1 MDNRLR
7 VLQLRDLPELK
18 TICSSSSS
26 SKVII
31 CDSLEIIQI
40 FGCPKVKRL
49 PLSLPLLSNGQ
60 LSPPP
65 SLQKIWAYDK
75 EWWESLQWDSPD
87 TKNVLQPLLP

>member
-18 TICSSSSS
+18 TICSSSS
-26 SKVII
+26 KVII
-31 CDSLEIIQI
+31 SDSLEIIQI
-40 FGCPKVKRL
+40 IGCPKVKRL

-65 SLQKIWAYDK
+65 SLQKISTYDK
-75 EWWESLQWDSPD
+75 EWWESLEWDSPD

>member
-7 VLQLRDLPELK
+7 VLQLRDLLELK
-18 TICSSSSS
+18 TICSSSS
-26 SKVII
+26 KVII
-31 CDSLEIIQI
+31 SDSLEIIQI
-40 FGCPKVKRL
+40 IGCPKVKRL